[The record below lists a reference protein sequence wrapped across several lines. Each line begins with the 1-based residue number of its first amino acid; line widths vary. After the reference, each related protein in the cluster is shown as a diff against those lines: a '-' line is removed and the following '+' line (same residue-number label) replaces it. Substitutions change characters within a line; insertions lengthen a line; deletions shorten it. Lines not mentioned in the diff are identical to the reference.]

1 VKRTKAEI
9 EADPEEEDEYGYTIS
24 ECDLCA
30 KCKIVETAIGET
42 IERIV
47 VFIYYLRHV
56 RNQYSFYTIALL
68 VASLTMVAKF
78 NCSLHLRLSIYTF
91 SEE

>member
-1 VKRTKAEI
+1 MKRTKAEI
-9 EADPEEEDEYGYTIS
+9 EADPEEEDEFGYTTS

-30 KCKIVETAIGET
+30 KCIVSWETVIGET

-56 RNQYSFYTIALL
+56 RNQYSFHTIALL
-68 VASLTMVAKF
+68 VAWRSLIMVARF
-78 NCSLHLRLSIYTF
+78 NC
-91 SEE
+91 